1 MSYGKLNQAQRLA
14 VTPHLV
20 GKTLHD
26 LGAGDLELAQEC
38 LSLGAKHVVAID
50 KEGMPRRSL
59 KRITKLH
66 LSFAEFAGPA
76 PTVVLSWPVNWV
88 VEGLLRLVREAETVV
103 YLGTNTDGMACG
115 TKILW
120 KHLATREVLAH
131 VPVHGNTLIV
141 YGALLVKSRK
151 VLPEEYA
158 ALNTDEIYSFESLYG
173 PNPVVRL

>member
-1 MSYGKLNQAQRLA
+1 MSYGRLNQAQRLA
-14 VTPHLV
+14 VTPHLI

-38 LSLGAKHVVAID
+38 LSLGAKHIVAID
-50 KEGMPRRSL
+50 KEMSRR
-59 KRITKLH
+59 KQAKITKLH
-66 LSFAEFAGPA
+66 LNFSEFKEPA
-76 PTVVLSWPVNWV
+76 PTVILSWPVNWV
-88 VEGLLRLVREAETVV
+88 VEGLLRIVKEAETVV
-103 YLGTNTDGMACG
+103 YLGTNTDSMACG
-115 TKILW
+115 TKTLW

-141 YGALLVKSRK
+141 YGALLEKSRK

>member
-1 MSYGKLNQAQRLA
+1 VGYGRLNQAQRLA
-14 VTPHLV
+14 VAPHLV
-20 GKTLHD
+20 GKTIHD

-38 LSLGAKHVVAID
+38 LSLGAWHVVAID
-50 KEGMPRRSL
+50 KEMSRR
-59 KRITKLH
+59 KQKGITKLH
-66 LSFAEFAGPA
+66 LNFSEFKDPA

-88 VEGLLRLVREAETVV
+88 VEGLLRIVREAETVV
-103 YLGTNTDGMACG
+103 YIGTNTNGMACG

-131 VPVHGNTLIV
+131 VPVHGNTMIV
-141 YGALLVKSRK
+141 YGALLQKSRK
-151 VLPEEYA
+151 VLPEEFA